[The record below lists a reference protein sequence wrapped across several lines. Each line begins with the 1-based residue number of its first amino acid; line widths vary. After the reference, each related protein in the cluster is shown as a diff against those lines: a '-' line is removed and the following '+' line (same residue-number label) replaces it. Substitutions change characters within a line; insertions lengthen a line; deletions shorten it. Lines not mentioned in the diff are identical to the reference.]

1 MDRRHPG
8 NRSRW
13 RRWRRPRPQGTP
25 TPAGG
30 PMISPLPGPF
40 SDGEPAPAR
49 LPDGSRGRPE
59 GRRGGLELTNGVKAP
74 AVSGHPGPRD
84 IFAAVVNQA
93 RKDQA
98 LMKLVEFITD
108 KFAS

>member
-1 MDRRHPG
+1 
-8 NRSRW
+8 
-13 RRWRRPRPQGTP
+13 
-25 TPAGG
+25 
-30 PMISPLPGPF
+30 
-40 SDGEPAPAR
+40 
-49 LPDGSRGRPE
+49 
-59 GRRGGLELTNGVKAP
+59 
-74 AVSGHPGPRD
+74 VSGHPGPRD